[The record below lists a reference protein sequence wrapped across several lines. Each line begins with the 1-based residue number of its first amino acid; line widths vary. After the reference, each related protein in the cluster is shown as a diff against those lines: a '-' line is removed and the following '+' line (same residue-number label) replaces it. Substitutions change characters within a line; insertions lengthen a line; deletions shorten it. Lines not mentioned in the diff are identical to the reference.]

1 MKQEQVTEQF
11 CLKQLKVTRT
21 EQTINVMGGR
31 GGGDDSYLFT
41 TILITIY

>member
-21 EQTINVMGGR
+21 EQTINVMGG